1 MLFAVTSKKR
11 IRQKQIEISTEFV
24 VRVTQQKTESEVE
37 RLFVDDNILI
47 VIHHSSIM
55 PPPRRRLSGLQKD
68 VLSLYRT
75 ILRASVAKDRAMTAE
90 QSTTPPSFLDL
101 LQSNSS
107 SSSTTSTTTCSYA
120 KTEFRK
126 QAQLVE
132 KKYDF
137 KTIEHKIR

>member
-1 MLFAVTSKKR
+1 
-11 IRQKQIEISTEFV
+11 
-24 VRVTQQKTESEVE
+24 
-37 RLFVDDNILI
+37 
-47 VIHHSSIM
+47 M

-101 LQSNSS
+101 LQNNS
-107 SSSTTSTTTCSYA
+107 SSSTTSTTCSYA

-137 KTIEHKIR
+137 KTIEHKIRQGHKQVKLLNMPGVKLARGV

>member
-1 MLFAVTSKKR
+1 M
-11 IRQKQIEISTEFV
+11 
-24 VRVTQQKTESEVE
+24 TQYKTESEVE
-37 RLFVDDNILI
+37 RVFVDDNLILP
-47 VIHHSSIM
+47 SSLDRIIIM

-101 LQSNSS
+101 LQNNS
-107 SSSTTSTTTCSYA
+107 SSSTTSTTCSYA

-137 KTIEHKIR
+137 KTIEHKIRQGHKQVKLLNMPGVKLARGV